1 MAIVYANVPDTLPLD
16 FSTLRLT
23 DEQFYQ
29 LCISNPE
36 QPLELTNEGV
46 LIAMSPVG
54 GESGKREMRLGS
66 QLFNWNEETELGE
79 VFSSSTIFKLPL
91 GSQRSPDAAWV
102 ENSRW
107 ATLTPEQQKKFP
119 PIAPDFVIELRSE
132 SDRLADLQEKMLEY
146 KANGVRLGL
155 LIDPKGRQVEIYRI
169 DREVEILENPEAIN
183 CNDILPGFTLE
194 LQKIWS

>member
-169 DREVEILENPEAIN
+169 DREVEILENPEAID

>member
-169 DREVEILENPEAIN
+169 DREVEILENPGAID
-183 CNDILPGFTLE
+183 CNDVLPGFTLE